1 MRTLKKNQRSFYYYL
16 YRDKVDAVDKD
27 GYQTGEKVL
36 RYHVPVE
43 CKGNIS
49 AGVGEKQVELFG
61 SNVKYERVIIVD
73 DINCPIDENSLLCVD
88 IQPEPYNPNETPV
101 HDYIVKAIAKSLNVF
116 AIAISKEVPDE
127 N

>member
-36 RYHVPVE
+36 RYHAPVG

-88 IQPEPYNPNETPV
+88 IMPEPYNPNETPV

>member
-16 YRDKVDAVDKD
+16 FKDDVDAVDSD
-27 GYQTGEKVL
+27 GFQTGEKVL
-36 RYHVPVE
+36 RYYNSVE

-49 AGVGEKQVELFG
+49 AGNGEKQVELFG
-61 SNVKYERVIIVD
+61 SNVKYEKVIIVD
-73 DINCPIDENSLLCVD
+73 DVHCPIDENSLLCID
-88 IQPEPYNPNETPV
+88 IKPKPFNPNETPA
-101 HDYIVKAIAKSLNVF
+101 HDYIVKAVAKSLNVC